1 MIMEGIKFDWL
12 LGNPNCY
19 TNLLVAPIS
28 KSEIL
33 IFGGIK
39 NSQFIILNT
48 ETIIDGETTRDKELG
63 IKLG

>member
-1 MIMEGIKFDWL
+1 MEGIKFDWL
-12 LGNPNCY
+12 LGNQI
-19 TNLLVAPIS
+19 NLFVAPIS